1 CRKTVKP
8 VILKSCLTSFAVTV
22 LAALLLPR
30 QLSATAEVIGYPVF
44 YNYNAPLL
52 LQGYWLLVGLFP
64 VLSFVLYEVFSRRLT
79 GQYPPLDRTTE
90 EDSEVQL
97 LKGVPRSAAIAVS
110 SLARLGGVGG
120 ILSFAVAGRQLFA
133 TRHYILQAST
143 FALLYTAI
151 VSAIAF
157 AT

>member
-1 CRKTVKP
+1 MFFQNRNCRKGPDFFLKTLMMFHRDAVRSGCRKTVKP

-64 VLSFVLYEVFSRRLT
+64 VLSFVLYEV
-79 GQYPPLDRTTE
+79 
-90 EDSEVQL
+90 
-97 LKGVPRSAAIAVS
+97 
-110 SLARLGGVGG
+110 
-120 ILSFAVAGRQLFA
+120 
-133 TRHYILQAST
+133 
-143 FALLYTAI
+143 
-151 VSAIAF
+151 
-157 AT
+157 